1 MFMVAK
7 IDKWRELVIFAGID
21 TDIIT
26 YK

>member
-1 MFMVAK
+1 MVAK

>member
-1 MFMVAK
+1 MFIVAK
-7 IDKWRELVIFAGID
+7 IDKWWELVIFAGID